1 MQKLSAEDYMT
12 GKCFVTGR
20 LTESTKLVSAAA
32 KLKQPPKPF
41 TIRKGDPSKAAE
53 IAANREPQLVTSR
66 HDPKA
71 VGALVMPRPSHA
83 HQWEFNKKGLLLVDV
98 VVDPHLS
105 NQLRSHQ
112 RDGTVFLYECIMSMR
127 PFSGQGAILADEMGL
142 GKTLQCIT
150 LLWTLMKQGPYG
162 GRPVVKKAVI
172 ITPSSLVKNWQQ
184 EFRKWLG
191 SERLHV
197 FAVTSDRRVEEF
209 SHCLSPVMIL
219 SYEMFLRCHE
229 RIRDMR
235 FDLIIC
241 DEGHRLKNACR
252 KTSSAIMELPA
263 RRRIVLTGTPIQNDL
278 QEFFGIVD
286 FCNPGILGTIA
297 AFRKVYEEPII
308 MSRQPNCVAE
318 DKALG
323 ECRATELARLTSLF
337 CLRRTQEVIQRY
349 LPPKVESIVFCRPS
363 SVQLSLYLKFLETR
377 LVRSCLSDWSL
388 ERDGGTQHLL
398 CIGALKKLC
407 NSPHLFVKPLA
418 AKRDGDEMPATGYN
432 EFQEVTAH
440 YQLHE
445 DTVIEDSGKL
455 HVVVKMLKSL
465 RQRGN
470 ERVVLVSNYTKTLD
484 LLQRV
489 CESLQYEFLRLD
501 GSTPSNKRMP
511 IVDHFN
517 KKLGNDFVF
526 LLSSKAGGV
535 GLNLVGASYLILYD
549 IDWNPAND
557 LQVMARVW
565 RDGQKNTVHIYR
577 LLTTG
582 TIEEKMFQ
590 RQLMKQ
596 GLSGTVMD
604 TQNKTAKP
612 QFSLEELRDL
622 FSLRENTLCDTYD
635 LICGRVRSKVVV
647 MEGEG
652 TCTKDQSVNALSALR
667 PCQLAISDDI
677 SSLELTKTNNPVTE
691 LLNWRKVSS
700 PQNELEIED
709 QVLSSC
715 SNITFVFQNVT

>member
-1 MQKLSAEDYMT
+1 MRRSTAPSMVSTAKKPKFVTPFKLQSERANTAAGRVATESKSDIMKERGASGHQQFEIKGSLQKENISCEKRYYSVVWCKNSNKKHKKWEGDAVLIVESRTATLKDTEGKELSRSTGFRYSDLSGLEEGSTLIIGSKEIEVMQKLSAEDYMT

-263 RRRIVLTGTPIQNDL
+263 RRRIVLTGTPIQ
-278 QEFFGIVD
+278 
-286 FCNPGILGTIA
+286 
-297 AFRKVYEEPII
+297 
-308 MSRQPNCVAE
+308 
-318 DKALG
+318 
-323 ECRATELARLTSLF
+323 
-337 CLRRTQEVIQRY
+337 
-349 LPPKVESIVFCRPS
+349 
-363 SVQLSLYLKFLETR
+363 
-377 LVRSCLSDWSL
+377 
-388 ERDGGTQHLL
+388 
-398 CIGALKKLC
+398 
-407 NSPHLFVKPLA
+407 
-418 AKRDGDEMPATGYN
+418 EMPATGYN